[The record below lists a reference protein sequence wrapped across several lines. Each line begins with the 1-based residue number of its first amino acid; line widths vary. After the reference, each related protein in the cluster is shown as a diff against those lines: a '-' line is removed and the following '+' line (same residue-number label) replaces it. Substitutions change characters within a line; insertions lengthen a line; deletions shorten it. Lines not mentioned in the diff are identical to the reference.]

1 MFQDRKEVAYRYDG
15 VYSGHKFLAQ
25 SEVRFDESDRISYI
39 EYTVIN
45 GFESH
50 PGVVGRGERSAHGA
64 NPTREALNKQ
74 VVIRR
79 IAVLN
84 GRNHDEAVRFV
95 NECYAPEFVACV
107 KAVWVRSRE
116 GMVKAFDD
124 AFAARSM
131 ILDPQILEAAVTTER
146 VEYSYRGQY
155 NGATFSAFCCTSF
168 TPEGKI
174 LSENWRV
181 VT

>member
-1 MFQDRKEVAYRYDG
+1 
-15 VYSGHKFLAQ
+15 
-25 SEVRFDESDRISYI
+25 VRFDENDRIQYI
-39 EYTVIN
+39 ESTVIN
-45 GFESH
+45 GFKSL
-50 PGVVGRGERSAHGA
+50 PGVVGRGERSTHGA

-74 VVIRR
+74 VVLRR

-84 GRNHDEAVRFV
+84 GRNHAEALRFV
-95 NECYAPEFVACV
+95 RESYAPEFVACV
-107 KAVWVRSRE
+107 KAVWVRARE

-131 ILDPQILEAAVTTER
+131 ILDPQILEKAVTTER
-146 VEYSYRGQY
+146 VEYSYRGEY
-155 NGATFSAFCCTSF
+155 NGATFSGFCSTSF